1 MEYNSQGESVDSFDE
16 KTRFSVSANGE
27 EYRLF
32 GVIVDLV
39 QKSVVNTGV
48 CPLAFG
54 DCSFGKRF
62 SGARP
67 YLAREHRE
75 IKGFPDCFFVNEDF
89 VICIDQAQINASEP
103 RSNYE
108 NGDEYRVFLANHK
121 NLLEKEEYGK
131 LEECLAEEGILFRKE
146 NLEKSLLHVLNS
158 KLPKIAGYKKA
169 ARDYIAS
176 GDNLVAQGEDLSK
189 TMEAWLLIEDV
200 TPCTSFE
207 AFEAA
212 FSSDR
217 VLSALEGCEE
227 LAGLIYVHHPF
238 LTRAP
243 QSVSDIAFIHN
254 DLEARKQLRSLRTC
268 K

>member
-1 MEYNSQGESVDSFDE
+1 MEYNSRSEAVDSFDE
-16 KTRFSVSANGE
+16 KARLNVGANGE

-39 QKSVVNTGV
+39 QKSVADTGV
-48 CPLAFG
+48 CPLTFG
-54 DCSFGKRF
+54 KCSFGKRF
-62 SGARP
+62 SGTKP

-75 IKGFPDCFFVNEDF
+75 IAGFPDCFFVNEDY

-103 RSNYE
+103 RSDYE

-121 NLLEKEEYGK
+121 DLLEKEEYEK
-131 LEECLAEEGILFRKE
+131 LEEYLVEEGILFRRE

-158 KLPKIAGYKKA
+158 KLPKTAGYKRA
-169 ARDYIAS
+169 AHDYIAS
-176 GDNLVAQGEDLSK
+176 GDNLLARREDLSK
-189 TMEAWLLIEDV
+189 TMETWLLIEDV

-207 AFEAA
+207 AFKAA

-254 DLEARKQLRSLRTC
+254 DLEARKQLQSLRTC

>member
-1 MEYNSQGESVDSFDE
+1 MEYISRGEVVDSFDE
-16 KTRFSVSANGE
+16 KTHFNVSANGE
-27 EYRLF
+27 EHRLL
-32 GVIVDLV
+32 GAILDLV
-39 QKSVVNTGV
+39 QKSVVNAGV
-48 CPLAFG
+48 CPLTFG
-54 DCSFGKRF
+54 NCSFGKRF
-62 SGARP
+62 SGAKP
-67 YLAREHRE
+67 YLARERRD
-75 IKGFPDCFFVNEDF
+75 IKGFPDCFFVNENY
-89 VICIDQAQINASEP
+89 VICIDQTQINASEP

-121 NLLEKEEYGK
+121 DLLEKEEYGK

-158 KLPKIAGYKKA
+158 KLPKIDGYKKA

-176 GDNLVAQGEDLSK
+176 GDNLVAQREDLSK
-189 TMEAWLLIEDV
+189 TMEAWLLVEDV
-200 TPCTSFE
+200 TPRTTFE

-217 VLSALEGCEE
+217 VLSALESCEK

-254 DLEARKQLRSLRTC
+254 DTGARKRLRSLC
-268 K
+268 